1 MALYTFTASNQTDFV
16 TKLLA
21 NVVAEGWVIESDS
34 ATAKVLRVPAGGYVA
49 LLIDGVN
56 VEMQAFRSFDP
67 GRGIGDQI
75 GAIKTPVGG
84 YKLPRVPLHNQ
95 AFQVWLSVSE
105 RRLAGVCR
113 ISNSY
118 HSFYLGLLLPFSNTE
133 SYPFPC
139 FAGGSGD
146 AELWSSTA
154 VQACAYPWY
163 GGTSRPSQVCLPG
176 GGWQAVAKSGGSDT
190 LDFKP
195 TYSTDYA
202 YTWPFD
208 GGVGGLGKTLAGDH
222 VIYNAMIVSGS
233 PAVGEGTDD
242 GLWLG
247 YLDGIFACSNAGASA
262 ESIITI
268 DSIQYLLVP
277 NVFRGSQYYA
287 FRLA

>member
-1 MALYTFTASNQTDFV
+1 MALHTFTAASHTDFV

-21 NVVAEGWVIESDS
+21 AAQSEGWVVESDLPVS
-34 ATAKVLRVPAGGYVA
+34 KVLKIPAGGYVA

-56 VEMQAFRSFDP
+56 VEFQAFRSFDP
-67 GRGIGDQI
+67 ARGIGDQI
-75 GAIKTPVGG
+75 GAIKTPTGG

-95 AFQVWLSVSE
+95 AFECWVSVSE

-113 ISNSY
+113 ISNTY
-118 HSFYLGLLLPFSNTE
+118 HSFYLGLLLPFANTD

-146 AELWSSTA
+146 AELWSSTDP
-154 VQACAYPWY
+154 QTCAYPWY
-163 GGTSRPSQVCLPG
+163 GGTDRPSRVCLPG
-176 GGWQAVAKSGGSDT
+176 GGWQAIAKSGGSET
-190 LDFKP
+190 LDFTP
-195 TYSTDYA
+195 VYSDDYA

-222 VIYNAMIVSGS
+222 VLYNAMIVSGS
-233 PAVGEGTDD
+233 PATGEGTDD
-242 GLWLG
+242 GQWLG
-247 YLDGIFACSNAGASA
+247 YLDGIFACSNSGSSA
-262 ESIITI
+262 ESTITI
-268 DSIQYLLVP
+268 DSIPYLLIP